1 MNLNENLEA
10 AKNAA
15 VEAAQVAVRK
25 ARQLAAI
32 AKANVA
38 IYTEEDKI
46 RKAERELGKLYY
58 RDYAVGEEQ
67 DSAEYLP
74 WCQKIDESKQT
85 IAALQDQIAQ
95 LRAQEEACEEAA
107 DASCCCEQSAEEETP
122 CCCDKPA
129 EEAEKPCCCE
139 KPAEDSVE
147 IKIETS
153 DAPEA

>member
-1 MNLNENLEA
+1 MNFSENFEA
-10 AKNAA
+10 AKNIA
-15 VEAAQVAVRK
+15 VETAQAAARK
-25 ARQLAAI
+25 AKQLAAI
-32 AKANVA
+32 AKANVS
-38 IYTEEDKI
+38 IYAEEDKV

-95 LRAQEEACEEAA
+95 LRAQDGTCCEKS
-107 DASCCCEQSAEEETP
+107 DDSCCCKSEGETAETP
-122 CCCDKPA
+122 CCCETPA
-129 EEAEKPCCCE
+129 ELADGAEK
-139 KPAEDSVE
+139 AEDSVE
-147 IKIETS
+147 IKIEGT

>member
-85 IAALQDQIAQ
+85 IAALQEQITQ
-95 LRAQEEACEEAA
+95 IREQDSECCDESDEG
-107 DASCCCEQSAEEETP
+107 CCCSESGDKAEG
-122 CCCDKPA
+122 
-129 EEAEKPCCCE
+129 CCCE
-139 KPAEDSVE
+139 KPAEIPEKSEQADRPEASVE
-147 IKIETS
+147 IKIEGT
-153 DAPEA
+153 DTPEE